1 MIDRLS
7 KGNLHTVRSHLRR
20 TGALILGQPALVVS
34 VVVSLLVLGVRQQ
47 GLLETLELGAYDQMI
62 RLRPAEEPDPRIL
75 VVAVTEADIQTYKQ
89 YPLSDERM
97 HQLLAKLLAKEPRVI
112 GLDIFRDLPVPPGHA
127 GLAALMQKDS
137 RIVPVCKVKDSES
150 PGNAAPPSVSESR
163 VGFSDV
169 KVDRDG
175 ILRRALL
182 FLSPSAHEPCPNP
195 NSLGFQLVQ
204 RYLEKEGIVASETS
218 EHLRWKNTVFKPLE
232 ANDGGYQGMDA
243 RGYQILLNYRSGNRP
258 ANQITM
264 SQVLNGQFD
273 PSWVKDRIVLIGVTA
288 SSVDDAFYTP
298 YSGAQK
304 GNRKMPGIVTH
315 AQLVSQMLSAV
326 LDGRRLFWFWSDWGE
341 ALWVLGWSVTGGLM
355 ALRLRHPGHL
365 LLGQGAALGVL
376 FGTCWVL
383 FTQAGWVP
391 VVPAAIALVGTA
403 AGVVAYSAHQA
414 EQNQKKIA
422 LLVQEQQFNL
432 AQLQALLQQKNQEP
446 ETEEVA
452 TAIAPA
458 SLSVLPNRDDDD
470 DDDET
475 QPWQPSLDVIT
486 EPERME
492 RQRLDASPVKNG
504 DSLRPSLLMG
514 RYKILR
520 PLASGGFGHTYL
532 AEDTMRPGKP
542 QCAVKHLMP
551 ALRDEKFLKVAKRL
565 FFTEA
570 AILESL
576 GHHSQIPQLLAYFE
590 EHQEFYLIEEFIKG
604 HPLTDELLV
613 DKRLPEAQVVEILC
627 GVLEIL
633 IFIHENQVI
642 HRDVK
647 PSNIIRREKD
657 GRLVLIDFGA
667 VKQIQPQEEEQERRT
682 IAIGTRGY
690 TPAEQYDGQPRFS
703 SDIYALG
710 MIGVEA
716 VTGIPPSKLET
727 DRNTGNIN
735 WREFALVRDEF
746 AEILDKMVRFHFVT
760 RYQSATEVLQDL
772 KRLPNAPV

>member
-7 KGNLHTVRSHLRR
+7 KGNFHTVRSHLRR
-20 TGALILGQPALVVS
+20 TATLILGQPALVVS

-75 VVAVTEADIQTYKQ
+75 VVAVTEADIQAYKQ

-97 HQLLAKLLAKEPRVI
+97 HQMLAKLLANEPRTV
-112 GLDIFRDLPVPPGHA
+112 GLDIYRDLPVEPGHA
-127 GLAALMQKDS
+127 AFSKLMSSDR
-137 RIVPVCKVKDSES
+137 RIVPVCAVKDSES
-150 PGNAAPPSVSESR
+150 PGTPPPPNIADDQA
-163 VGFSDV
+163 GFADIGKTDSDGV
-169 KVDRDG
+169 
-175 ILRRALL
+175 IRRGLL
-182 FLSPSAHEPCPNP
+182 FVSPSDHKPCPNP
-195 NSLGFQLVQ
+195 NSFSFQLVQ
-204 RYLEKEGIVASETS
+204 RYLEKEGIVASDTPP
-218 EHLRWKNTVFKPLE
+218 LRWNNTVFKPLE

-243 RGYQILLNYRSGNRP
+243 RGYQILLNYRSANRP
-258 ANQITM
+258 FNQVTM

-288 SSVDDAFYTP
+288 SSIDDAFYTP

-304 GNRKMPGIVTH
+304 GNRKMPGVVTH
-315 AQLVSQMLSAV
+315 AHLVSQMLSAV

-341 ALWVLGWSVTGGLM
+341 ALWVLGWSVVGGVM

-391 VVPAAIALVGTA
+391 VVPSAIALVGTA

-432 AQLQALLQQKNQEP
+432 AQMQALLQQKNREQEP

-458 SLSVLPNRDDDD
+458 PLSVLPNGDDY

-475 QPWQPSLDVIT
+475 QPWQPSSFDVTT
-486 EPERME
+486 EP
-492 RQRLDASPVKNG
+492 DASPVKYG
-504 DSLRPSLLMG
+504 ESLRPSLLMG

-551 ALRDEKFLKVAKRL
+551 ALRDEKFLKLAKRL

-590 EHQEFYLIEEFIKG
+590 EHEEFYLIEEFIKG
-604 HPLTDELLV
+604 HPLTDELLI

-633 IFIHENQVI
+633 VFIHENQVI
-642 HRDVK
+642 HRDIK

-667 VKQIQPQEEEQERRT
+667 VKQIQPQEESEQENRT

-690 TPAEQYDGQPRFS
+690 TPPEQYDGHPRFS

-716 VTGIPPSKLET
+716 VTGIPPNKLET

-735 WREFALVRDEF
+735 WREFASVRDEF

-760 RYQSATEVLQDL
+760 RYQSATEVLQEL
-772 KRLPNAPV
+772 KRLPSAPA